1 MWITRLC
8 TLISLSAMFT
18 GSQNW
23 LNPVMQ
29 RTKKMTGQCRER
41 YLFMTMM
48 NMHDVRSLSSY
59 QKLQFQMLILGI
71 QNCLEVMKK
80 IMKIMMEIHDKADCH
95 KISRLNRQQYASGK
109 IYVSKHSQLLYVQH
123 GSL

>member
-1 MWITRLC
+1 
-8 TLISLSAMFT
+8 
-18 GSQNW
+18 
-23 LNPVMQ
+23 
-29 RTKKMTGQCRER
+29 
-41 YLFMTMM
+41 
-48 NMHDVRSLSSY
+48 MHDVRSLSSY

-80 IMKIMMEIHDKADCH
+80 IVKIMMEIHDKAGCH